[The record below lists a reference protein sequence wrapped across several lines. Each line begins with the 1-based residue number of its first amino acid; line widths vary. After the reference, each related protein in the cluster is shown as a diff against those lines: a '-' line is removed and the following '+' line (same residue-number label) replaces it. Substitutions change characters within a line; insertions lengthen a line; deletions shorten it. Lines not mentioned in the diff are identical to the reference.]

1 MTPAGFAH
9 GFSEKGRE
17 ECRKGGGGKGDSR
30 NGGERE
36 IAGKWKFREA
46 GRRKNAARHCSI
58 DMLLRRLPC
67 LLEFSG
73 RRERERENGERAVR
87 KDTPGSQGSKQ
98 ICTAFL
104 ALGIARFLAGSWIF
118 ETRFEIVKA

>member
-1 MTPAGFAH
+1 VEIQGSRKA
-9 GFSEKGRE
+9 EKCSAALLDRHAVKKITVSFG
-17 ECRKGGGGKGDSR
+17 
-30 NGGERE
+30 
-36 IAGKWKFREA
+36 ILWK
-46 GRRKNAARHCSI
+46 K
-58 DMLLRRLPC
+58 
-67 LLEFSG
+67 
-73 RRERERENGERAVR
+73 REREKTSERAVR